1 MPISRRHFLAA
12 SAAVASARLAP
23 AQARSP
29 LADDPRRPQFHLL
42 PARTWMNDPNGPIY
56 WQGQYHMFFQYNPHA
71 AVWGDM
77 HWYHSV
83 SPDMIHWHHRPVAIA
98 PTPGW
103 ADSEGVFSGTAIVDH
118 GRVAML
124 YTGVKNAAPEDSSIR
139 DGQHNFHEAQLLA
152 WADDASLN
160 SFTKVMKPVIPNPP
174 EGMKVTGFRDP
185 SPWRAGDRYYMT
197 VGSGI
202 EKQGGC
208 VLLYSSPDLVHWKYE
223 HILAKGLGEATQ
235 AANPVDSGDMW
246 ECPEFFPLDGK
257 HVLLYSSLS
266 RVQWQ
271 IGTLDEKEM
280 VFHPE
285 THGTFDAGPF
295 YASKSQLDKGGSRIL
310 WGWIEETRP
319 EAEFSAS
326 GWAGCMSLPRVLSV
340 GPDNRLHCRF
350 LPALAKLRDTRVRP
364 SGHGKGCGVGQCTDG
379 TGPGVGCLS
388 GVCEVVEDACGEILY
403 RAAGKSFKL
412 TAKRDGDIEVISVE
426 WDEKAPGELK
436 IDGKVY
442 SLGTDAK
449 QSPDIHFFVDGSVL
463 EIIAGGRLAMTKRF
477 YWQGAKAPDLDFAA
491 LAQAGSKQTMEKWQ
505 ITPISKD
512 RLTT

>member
-1 MPISRRHFLAA
+1 MTISRRHFLAA
-12 SAAVASARLAP
+12 SAAVAATRLAP

-42 PARTWMNDPNGPIY
+42 PARNWMNDPNGPIY

-83 SPDMIHWHHRPVAIA
+83 SPDMIHWRHRPVAIA

-103 ADSEGVFSGTAIVDH
+103 ADSEGVFSGTAIVH
-118 GRVAML
+118 QGRVAML
-124 YTGVKNAAPEDSSIR
+124 YTGVQNAPPENSSIR
-139 DGQHNFHEAQLLA
+139 DGQHNFHESQLLA

-160 SFTKVMKPVIPNPP
+160 TFTKVTTPVIANPP

-185 SPWRAGDRYYMT
+185 SPWRAGDRFYMT

-223 HILAKGLGEATQ
+223 HILARGLGEATQ
-235 AANPVDSGDMW
+235 TANPVDSGDMW

-257 HVLLYSSLS
+257 HVLLYSAMS

-271 IGTLDEKEM
+271 VGTLDEKAM
-280 VFHPE
+280 LFHPE

-295 YASKSQLDKGGSRIL
+295 YASKSQLDKDGNRIL

-340 GPDNRLHCRF
+340 GPDNRLRARF
-350 LPALAKLRDTRVRP
+350 LPALEKLRSKEAGKDQHSTTTFSELAVTLP
-364 SGHGKGCGVGQCTDG
+364 SGTL
-379 TGPGVGCLS
+379 TLNTSEP
-388 GVCEVVEDACGEILY
+388 ILTVH
-403 RAAGKSFKL
+403 FE
-412 TAKRDGDIEVISVE
+412 RDEG
-426 WDEKAPGELK
+426 LL
-436 IDGKVY
+436 IDGKKVEIASGNGPVELTIY
-442 SLGTDAK
+442 
-449 QSPDIHFFVDGSVL
+449 IDGSVL
-463 EIIAGGRLAMTKRF
+463 ELCANNQVTYTKRF
-477 YWQGAKAPDLDFAA
+477 YFPGASAPPITIGVSDEAPIHVR
-491 LAQAGSKQTMEKWQ
+491 KWAVQ
-505 ITPISKD
+505 PISPD